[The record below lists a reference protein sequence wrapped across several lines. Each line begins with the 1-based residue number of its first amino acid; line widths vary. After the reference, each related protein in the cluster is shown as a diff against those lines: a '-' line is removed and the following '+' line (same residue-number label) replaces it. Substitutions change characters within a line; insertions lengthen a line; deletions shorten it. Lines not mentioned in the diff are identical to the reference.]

1 MFRGESIVMKFTRDY
16 ISPEDAVMLNQ
27 LEIYD
32 YDKKII
38 RKWKANDSWLIE
50 QEQKIY
56 FVHVGGSGNLE
67 QAPQQYDL
75 IWKGR
80 KIVIF
85 KDNYSSYDNW
95 NLLGI
100 YAPIEFKSVEATLI
114 ELIEIVLN
122 ENHRIDIRR
131 SEIIYNTEKF
141 TVNNLNICYRDEVK

>member
-1 MFRGESIVMKFTRDY
+1 MKFTRDY

-56 FVHVGGSGNLE
+56 FVQVGGSGNLE

-100 YAPIEFKSVEATLI
+100 YAPI
-114 ELIEIVLN
+114 
-122 ENHRIDIRR
+122 
-131 SEIIYNTEKF
+131 
-141 TVNNLNICYRDEVK
+141 